1 MFETVSRDMMKFI
14 DNSPSCYHVVDNF
27 RTMLKEGGFEELLEQ
42 EHWKLSEGGKY
53 FTTRNGSSIIAFC
66 IPNQPYKGFMI
77 AASHSDSPSFKLKEK
92 HEMEVAGQYVKLNV
106 EKYGGMI
113 MAPWMDR
120 PLSVAG
126 RVMVEVDGRF
136 ESRLVNIDR
145 DLALIPNLAIH
156 MNRAMNDGV
165 ALNPQSDMLPLFG
178 MAGEKGRLMRM
189 AAENAGVSP
198 EQISGSDLFLYNR
211 VPGTVWGAENE
222 FISCSRLDDL
232 QCAYA
237 TMKGLLKAE
246 NRTHVAMCAV
256 FDNEEV
262 GSGTK
267 QGAGSTLL
275 EDVMGRINEAMGRNR
290 EEYLISVADSF
301 MVSADNGHALHPN
314 YPDKADADNRPFLNG
329 GIVIKHSANQKY
341 TTDSTSA
348 GLFKAICRAADVPIQ
363 IFFNRS
369 DILGGSTLG
378 NISNAH
384 VSLNTVDIGLA
395 ELAMHSPYE
404 TCGVKDTAYLLSAM
418 EEFFSCGV
426 FSDGCGCY
434 RLETAGLKNTKIG
447 KN

>member
-1 MFETVSRDMMKFI
+1 MFEAVSRDMMKFI
-14 DNSPSCYHVVDNF
+14 DASPTCYHVVENF
-27 RTMLKEGGFEELLEQ
+27 RSMLKEEGFEELMEQ
-42 EHWKLSEGGKY
+42 EHWKISEGGKY
-53 FTTRNGSSIIAFC
+53 FTTRNGSSIIAFR
-66 IPNQPYKGFMI
+66 IPECSYRGFMI

-92 HEMEVAGQYVKLNV
+92 HEMDAGGQYVKLNV
-106 EKYGGMI
+106 EKYGGML

-126 RVMVEVDGRF
+126 RVLVEHEGSF

-145 DLALIPNLAIH
+145 DLVLIPNLAIH
-156 MNRAMNDGV
+156 MNREANEGV
-165 ALNPQSDMLPLFG
+165 ALNPQKDMLPLFG
-178 MAGEKGRLMRM
+178 MAGEKDRLMRM
-189 AAENAGVSP
+189 AAEQARVRP
-198 EQISGSDLFLYNR
+198 EQILSSDLFLYNR

-232 QCAYA
+232 QCAYG

-314 YPDKADADNRPFLNG
+314 YMDKADVDNRPFLNG

-341 TTDSTSA
+341 TTDSISA
-348 GLFKAICRAADVPIQ
+348 GLFKAVCKAAGVPFQ
-363 IFFNRS
+363 TFVNRS

-378 NISNAH
+378 NISNSH
-384 VSLNTVDIGLA
+384 VSLNTVDIGLP

-418 EEFFSCGV
+418 ETFFSSGIFCEGN
-426 FSDGCGCY
+426 GRY
-434 RLETAGLKNTKIG
+434 RLGTE
-447 KN
+447 

>member
-1 MFETVSRDMMKFI
+1 MFETVSKDMMHFI
-14 DNSPSCYHVVDNF
+14 EKSPSCFHAVENL
-27 RTMLKEGGFEELLEQ
+27 RGMLKEAGFEELAES
-42 EHWKLSEGGKY
+42 ESWKIQAGGKY

-66 IPNQPYKGFMI
+66 IPAGASKGFMI
-77 AASHSDSPSFKLKEK
+77 AASHSDSPCFKLKEK

-126 RVMVEVDGRF
+126 RVVVEDGGRF

-145 DLALIPNLAIH
+145 DLVLIPNLAIH
-156 MNRAMNDGV
+156 MNRAVNDGV
-165 ALNPQSDMLPLFG
+165 ALNPQTDMLPLFG
-178 MAGEKGRLMRM
+178 MAGEKDRLMKL
-189 AAENAGVSP
+189 AAEQAGVSL
-198 EQISGSDLFLYNR
+198 EQVISSDLFLYNR
-211 VPGTVWGAENE
+211 MPGTIWGADNE

-232 QCAYA
+232 QCAYG
-237 TMKGLLKAE
+237 TMKGLLSAE
-246 NRTHVAMCAV
+246 NKTHVAMCAV

-267 QGAGSTLL
+267 QGADSTMLS
-275 EDVMGRINEAMGRNR
+275 DVMERISQAMGQSR
-290 EEYLISVADSF
+290 EEYLISVANSF

-314 YPDKADADNRPFLNG
+314 YQDKSDVDNRPYLNG

-341 TTDSTSA
+341 TTDGISA
-348 GLFKAICRAADVPIQ
+348 GLFKAVCRKAEVPFQ
-363 IFFNRS
+363 TFVNRS

-384 VSLNTVDIGLA
+384 VSLNTVDIGLPQ
-395 ELAMHSPYE
+395 LAMHSPYE

-418 EEFFSCGV
+418 ETYFGSGIFCEG
-426 FSDGCGCY
+426 DGRY
-434 RLETAGLKNTKIG
+434 RIE
-447 KN
+447 

>member
-1 MFETVSRDMMKFI
+1 MFEAVSRDMMKFI
-14 DNSPSCYHVVDNF
+14 EKSPSCYHVVENF
-27 RTMLKEGGFEELLEQ
+27 RSMLKTEGFEELLEQ
-42 EHWKLSEGGKY
+42 EPWTLSAGKRY
-53 FTTRNGSSIIAFC
+53 FTTRNGSSILAFC
-66 IPNQPYKGFMI
+66 IPDRAYKGFMI

-92 HEMEVAGQYVKLNV
+92 HEMETAGQYVRLNV

-126 RVMVEVDGRF
+126 RILAETGGKF

-145 DLALIPNLAIH
+145 DLVLIPNLAIH
-156 MNRAMNDGV
+156 MNRSMNDGV
-165 ALNPQSDMLPLFG
+165 ALNPQNDMLPLFG
-178 MAGEKGRLMRM
+178 MAGEKDRLMQM
-189 AAENAGVSP
+189 VAEQAGVSP
-198 EQISGSDLFLYNR
+198 KQILSSDLFLYNR

-222 FISCSRLDDL
+222 FISCTKLDDL
-232 QCAYA
+232 QCAYG

-267 QGAGSTLL
+267 QGAGSTMLA
-275 EDVMGRINEAMGRNR
+275 DVMNRINEAMGRNR
-290 EEYLISVADSF
+290 EEFLICVANSF

-314 YPDKADADNRPFLNG
+314 YPDKSDADNRPFLNG

-341 TTDSTSA
+341 TTDSISA
-348 GLFKAICRAADVPIQ
+348 GLFKAVCGTAKVPVQTFI
-363 IFFNRS
+363 NRS

-378 NISNAH
+378 NISSAH

-395 ELAMHSPYE
+395 QLAMHSPYE
-404 TCGVKDTAYLLSAM
+404 TGGVKDTAYLLQAM
-418 EEFFSCGV
+418 ETFFSCGV
-426 FSDGCGCY
+426 LCEGYGCY
-434 RLETAGLKNTKIG
+434 RLE
-447 KN
+447 